1 MSVTLAVGTTVAIA
15 STYAASSN
23 MTAITNA
30 AEAVATLAAG
40 HGVVAGDFLEI
51 TSGWSLLDGRVVR
64 AKTVSTNDVTLELV
78 NTTSTTNFP
87 AGSGT
92 GTVRRITAWTQL
104 SQLTS
109 EIQSSGGDQEFADVT
124 TLQDRTKRQIPTR
137 RSPVELTMPTY
148 FDNSLGWVTTV
159 RTAADTATATAVR
172 MIYPNGSRTVGNAY
186 WSMSDVPQIND
197 STLRATVSLTFSALP
212 ITYST

>member
-1 MSVTLAVGTTVAIA
+1 MAVTLAVGTTPSIA
-15 STYAASSN
+15 STYGTAVVMS
-23 MTAITNA
+23 AITNA
-30 AEAVATLAAG
+30 TEAVATLGAG

-64 AKTVSTNDVTLELV
+64 AKTVATNDVTLELV
-78 NTTSTTNFP
+78 NTVSTTNYP

-92 GTVRRITAWTQL
+92 GTIRRITAWTAITQV
-104 SQLTS
+104 TS
-109 EIQSSGGDQEFADVT
+109 ELQTSGGDQEFADVT

-137 RSPVELTMPTY
+137 RSPVELTMPVY
-148 FDNSLGWVTTV
+148 FDNSLGWVSTV
-159 RTAADTATATAVR
+159 RAAADTATATAVR
-172 MIYPNGSRTVGNAY
+172 LVYPNGSRTVGNAY

-197 STLRATVSLTFSALP
+197 STLRANVSLTFSALP